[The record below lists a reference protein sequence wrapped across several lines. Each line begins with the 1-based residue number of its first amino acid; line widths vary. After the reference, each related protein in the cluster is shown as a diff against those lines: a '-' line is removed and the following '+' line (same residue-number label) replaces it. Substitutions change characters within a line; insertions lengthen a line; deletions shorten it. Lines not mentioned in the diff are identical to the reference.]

1 MIVECKVHAKNESSL
16 QDNRRYWKSSDC
28 FSCMRVKG
36 KTREKRKDVFCF
48 LFPFSRGSGAYSE
61 TQGQIVG
68 ARERLHYLS
77 LGLRACFISCVPKL
91 SVPN

>member
-61 TQGQIVG
+61 TQGQIVWG
-68 ARERLHYLS
+68 KGKTPLPIPWSQSMFYFVRS
-77 LGLRACFISCVPKL
+77 
-91 SVPN
+91 